1 MSYFAV
7 VLAPSIRAS
16 FKLRNISLLQLS
28 KINKNSCLK
37 SLQLFS
43 VIEYLMKF
51 PELCSTENYAVKN
64 PSIDSDLS
72 QLSLCFSSN
81 LFQTNKYK
89 LSSALPLNKTS
100 VLWLSKFI
108 QQKHI
113 IVGFLIIT
121 KIMRYWFLK
130 KWVVEERNLNMQTNE
145 KCWLLSVFFALIKLK
160 MC

>member
-64 PSIDSDLS
+64 PSIDSNLS

-113 IVGFLIIT
+113 IVGDELFFNNNKNNAVLIFE
-121 KIMRYWFLK
+121 KMGRRRK
-130 KWVVEERNLNMQTNE
+130 KFKHAN
-145 KCWLLSVFFALIKLK
+145 
-160 MC
+160 

>member
-1 MSYFAV
+1 MSYFAL

-51 PELCSTENYAVKN
+51 PVLCSTENYAVKN

-113 IVGFLIIT
+113 IVGDELFFNNNKNNAVLIFE
-121 KIMRYWFLK
+121 KMGRRRK
-130 KWVVEERNLNMQTNE
+130 KFKHAN
-145 KCWLLSVFFALIKLK
+145 
-160 MC
+160 

>member
-113 IVGFLIIT
+113 IVGDEPFFNNNKNNAVLIFE
-121 KIMRYWFLK
+121 KMGRRRK
-130 KWVVEERNLNMQTNE
+130 KFKHAN
-145 KCWLLSVFFALIKLK
+145 
-160 MC
+160 

>member
-1 MSYFAV
+1 
-7 VLAPSIRAS
+7 
-16 FKLRNISLLQLS
+16 
-28 KINKNSCLK
+28 
-37 SLQLFS
+37 
-43 VIEYLMKF
+43 MKF

-113 IVGFLIIT
+113 IVGDELFFNNNKNNAVLIFE
-121 KIMRYWFLK
+121 KMGSRRK
-130 KWVVEERNLNMQTNE
+130 KFKHAN
-145 KCWLLSVFFALIKLK
+145 
-160 MC
+160 